1 MLNKNKKNLSSF
13 EIKTIYINN
22 SSKNKSKIKYNQDDS
37 MLSKKSSKN
46 ETNLN
51 ALTYKKELKN
61 KNQENKHD
69 NINLYY
75 KYLLKD
81 KNNSIIKVYDKNNSA
96 PNILHNN
103 SLNINKKKFLYSYLK
118 KINNEKKGIQLS
130 NKNNFRLKKKDNN
143 VGGVNNNINNCP
155 KNNLKKMFI
164 NNSIATFNK
173 NRKNINLSL
182 NISTFGENISNE
194 TFQFEKLLEYK
205 KFIDKQIAR
214 LIKEKKNNTYKNR
227 NSDKGKKIIFPLK
240 KKLYKTIYK
249 SNSISDLGRNKRN
262 IIKLKIY
269 SRNNKNKSNDNL
281 NLIKIPNRIK
291 NFKHQLNKDSFSKNK
306 LKKFVKDA
314 NIKGKIYLDSYN
326 EMMNMRYIY

>member
-164 NNSIATFNK
+164 IKFK
-173 NRKNINLSL
+173 YKYFWRK
-182 NISTFGENISNE
+182 
-194 TFQFEKLLEYK
+194 YK
-205 KFIDKQIAR
+205 
-214 LIKEKKNNTYKNR
+214 
-227 NSDKGKKIIFPLK
+227 
-240 KKLYKTIYK
+240 
-249 SNSISDLGRNKRN
+249 
-262 IIKLKIY
+262 
-269 SRNNKNKSNDNL
+269 
-281 NLIKIPNRIK
+281 
-291 NFKHQLNKDSFSKNK
+291 
-306 LKKFVKDA
+306 
-314 NIKGKIYLDSYN
+314 
-326 EMMNMRYIY
+326 